1 MKTMKSKI
9 KKLNAQLMQKLLGD
23 KNDWKATWLHWK
35 YLSIK

>member
-1 MKTMKSKI
+1 MKTMESKI

-23 KNDWKATWLHWK
+23 KNDWKATWLRQK